1 MKTSAIKQ
9 RKPVSTPPELK
20 WVDKIT
26 HLMDSKF
33 RVPGTQF
40 RFGLDPILGLVPG
53 LGDATSLAV
62 SGSLIYYMAKYGA
75 SRKLVFM
82 MVGNVLLDATIGSI
96 PILGNIFDFTYKAN
110 QRNVRMLKRYHQEGK
125 YRGSGKGV
133 LVSVIVVFIGLVSL
147 VLYGTWKLAE
157 YALQAVSGNL
167 G

>member
-1 MKTSAIKQ
+1 MK
-9 RKPVSTPPELK
+9 STAATKRRPTKANPDLK

-26 HLMDSKF
+26 DLMDSKF

-62 SGSLIYYMAKYGA
+62 SGSLIYYMAKFGA
-75 SRKLVFM
+75 SKKLIIM
-82 MVGNVLLDATIGSI
+82 MIGNVILDATIGSI

-125 YRGSGKGV
+125 YRGSGKG
-133 LVSVIVVFIGLVSL
+133 LLLTIVAVFVGLISL
-147 VLYGTWKLAE
+147 VLYGTWELAE
-157 YALQAVSGNL
+157 YLFNAAGNIS
-167 G
+167 